1 MIRVGQWVLLQK
13 EIASTCLWPYRPC
26 TGAPERGLPN
36 GLSHKPTAEVHVP
49 HRHSKMRSAIGTLGG
64 RSRSLPS
71 QPHSAGPLK
80 AYRVS
85 PFELPPPSGRRLARP
100 RKPQAFLL
108 MRQTTLVSPP
118 ISN

>member
-85 PFELPPPSGRRLARP
+85 PSGLPPPFRAALSVTPVRQLKGLP
-100 RKPQAFLL
+100 RHAA
-108 MRQTTLVSPP
+108 
-118 ISN
+118 ND